1 MVALLRKMIVKHYI
15 AGRMLLVQENTHLFV
30 GVITEPT
37 PTAVKR
43 RLGELKIFHTENV
56 EIIEE
61 IVGIKSLAYP
71 LQ

>member
-1 MVALLRKMIVKHYI
+1 MIVKHYI
-15 AGRMLLVQENTHLFV
+15 AGRMLLVQENTYLFV
-30 GVITEPT
+30 DVITEPT

-43 RLGELKIFHTENV
+43 RHLIFHTENV

-71 LQ
+71 LQFRYCRL